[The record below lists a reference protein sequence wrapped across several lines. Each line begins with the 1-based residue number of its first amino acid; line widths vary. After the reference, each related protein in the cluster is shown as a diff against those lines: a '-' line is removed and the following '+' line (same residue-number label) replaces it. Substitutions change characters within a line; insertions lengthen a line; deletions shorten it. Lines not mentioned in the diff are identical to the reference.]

1 VSRGV
6 DQERRGQWLRGV
18 LDLCVL
24 GLVARR
30 ESYGYELSQ
39 RLDAA
44 GLGPIR
50 GGTLYPVLLRLQRT
64 GLVAARWRSGDAGP
78 ARKYYRVTAAGRQA
92 LAAAVGD
99 WTAFTRG
106 VGGILTDAFAESIG
120 VVCRRSAGG

>member
-1 VSRGV
+1 MRV

-18 LDLCVL
+18 LELCVL
-24 GLVARR
+24 GLVAGR

-78 ARKYYRVTAAGRQA
+78 ARKYYRITAAGRQA
-92 LAAAVGD
+92 LSTAAHD
-99 WTAFTRG
+99 WAAFTGG
-106 VGGILTDAFAESIG
+106 VDG
-120 VVCRRSAGG
+120 VLREVVTR